1 MTSVTVIESPKTVI
15 VTDDDHVTVVTSP
28 SAAAVVDV
36 EDLGPQGPG
45 GALPIFASI
54 IDTTDQAI
62 GAANVAQ
69 PIQLGTVI
77 ESRGITVTSGNRITF
92 SLPGTYKIFVSL
104 QIANMGNSLTEANF
118 YFKKNGSE
126 LPATNTR
133 IDLQP
138 RKSQSV
144 PYHDYFAIEIQT
156 TLAKDDYIQAWWVT
170 DHVDVSIETLPATGA
185 HPQAPGVILNVAQ
198 AMNYQAA
205 FPNGINQDDI
215 LTWDTAE
222 NIWKRSDALT
232 ALAARVT
239 ALENA

>member
-1 MTSVTVIESPKTVI
+1 MTSVTVIDSPKTVI

-28 SAAAVVDV
+28 SAAAVVEV

-54 IDTTDQAI
+54 IDTTDQSI
-62 GAANVAQ
+62 GAAATGQ
-69 PIQLGTVI
+69 PVMLGTVV
-77 ESRGITVTSGNRITF
+77 ESRGVTVASGNRITF
-92 SLPGTYKIFVSL
+92 SLPGTYKIFASL
-104 QIANMGNSLTEANF
+104 QLTNAANDIAETNF
-118 YFKKNGSE
+118 FFAKNGVQ
-126 LPATNTR
+126 LAATNTR
-133 IDLQP
+133 IDLQS

-144 PYHDYFAIEIQT
+144 PYHDCFTIEIQL
-156 TLAKDDYIQAWWVT
+156 TLAKDDYVQMYWVSSI
-170 DHVDVSIETLPATGA
+170 VGVSIDTLPANGT
-185 HPQAPGVILNVAQ
+185 HPQTPGVILNVAQ

-222 NIWKRSDALT
+222 NIWKRSNALT